1 MAMAGRSD
9 CEYYLVHTIAMRRVW
24 LMVNDGCG
32 CLIGME
38 KLTLRLAGKKRHG
51 MQRVLA
57 AAYIEASYSSA
68 VSKQQR
74 AVSDRAK
81 DKSPQE
87 EHC

>member
-9 CEYYLVHTIAMRRVW
+9 CEYYLVHTIAMRRV
-24 LMVNDGCG
+24 
-32 CLIGME
+32 
-38 KLTLRLAGKKRHG
+38 LRLAGKKRHG